1 VPVEVLELDPAVEV
15 DGPTLVELD
24 DPPGP
29 DEAAPVRRVEAP
41 LLDVEPAAAAVLVDD
56 DVTWVALD
64 DCAPPLVVD
73 ELPVSGP
80 RKHAAKDSKT
90 EVRNTF
96 TIEPLCAKYFVR
108 EETAP

>member
-1 VPVEVLELDPAVEV
+1 MPVEVLELDPAVEV
-15 DGPTLVELD
+15 DGPPLVELD
-24 DPPGP
+24 DPPTP
-29 DEAAPVRRVEAP
+29 DEAVSVIRVEAP

-90 EVRNTF
+90 EVSNTF
-96 TIEPLCAKYFVR
+96 TIEPLSGRHFAR
-108 EETAP
+108 EEMAP